1 MIPRRRDHYDQTAV
15 VGDELHLLIQLD
27 GHDALR
33 YFDLRRED
41 GKVESVTIH
50 ETHDG
55 ATTTHDATV
64 TGAREVEHTFEAT
77 ERGEYRVRARVELAD
92 GQTVT
97 VPTTEPV
104 RVWVAAP

>member
-1 MIPRRRDHYDQTAV
+1 MIPRRRDHYDHTAV
-15 VGDELHLLIQLD
+15 VGDTLHLSIQLD

-33 YFDLRRED
+33 YFDLRRDD
-41 GKVESVTIH
+41 GKVAGVKIH

-55 ATTTHDATV
+55 ETTTHEATV
-64 TGAREVEHTFEAT
+64 AGAREVEHTFEAT
-77 ERGEYRVRARVELAD
+77 GRGEYRVRARVELAD

-97 VPTTEPV
+97 VPTTDPV

>member
-1 MIPRRRDHYDQTAV
+1 MIPRRRDHYDHTAV
-15 VGDELHLLIQLD
+15 VGDTLHLTIQLD

-33 YFDLRRED
+33 YFDLRRSD
-41 GKVESVTIH
+41 GKVAGVEIH
-50 ETHDG
+50 ETHADE
-55 ATTTHDATV
+55 TTTHEATV
-64 TGAREVEHTFEAT
+64 SGAREVEHTFEAT
-77 ERGEYRVRARVELAD
+77 DRGEYRVRARVELAD